1 MNEAAYRLFHTFSQ
15 FRKLHFSSLMED
27 LNHSE
32 FAILKAIAYEEIHP
46 CRSTEVG
53 NMNNRIST
61 SDLAKKI
68 RVSPPSISRSLKMM
82 EEKELI
88 TRQINPNDRRNT
100 YILLT
105 ENGKKKLL
113 SAEQV
118 MVEFTDSVLNQM
130 DPEHLELLIQYLQD
144 FYEISHKEFQARSE
158 KMKKEQKND

>member
-1 MNEAAYRLFHTFSQ
+1 MNETAYRLFHAFSQ
-15 FRKLHFSSLMED
+15 FRKLHFSSLMDD

-46 CRSTEVG
+46 CSSTEKC
-53 NMNNRIST
+53 NTDNRIST

-68 RVSPPSISRSLKMM
+68 RVSPPSISRSLKAM
-82 EEKELI
+82 EEKGLI

-105 ENGKKKLL
+105 EFGKNKLF

-118 MVEFTDSVLNQM
+118 MIDFTNSVLSQM
-130 DPEHLELLIQYLQD
+130 DPDHLEQLIQYLHD
-144 FYEISHKEFQARSE
+144 FYEISQNEFNARKNKIAKEKSNE
-158 KMKKEQKND
+158 